1 MKHSLLARAL
11 RQARELRQHDRWS
24 RRDLEAHQAG
34 ALRDLRDF
42 AVERSPFYAR
52 RHRGMEN
59 RPLHELPIITREELI
74 GRVDDV
80 VTAPDMRKGAQAD
93 AARALDRYRVGT
105 TGGASGRPAMLLWND
120 AEWAT
125 MLASYA
131 RALEWAC
138 VPLRPGRP
146 TRIALITSPRPS
158 HTTALVTAGLAQL
171 LVHVLPIDPNEPL
184 GSMVARLEPFQP
196 DVLVTYPS
204 VARPLSELALAGRL
218 GIRPRAVL
226 TTAEV
231 LTRATRLH
239 VLQAFRVEPY
249 DLYSTAETAG
259 IAAECALH
267 EKHLFED
274 LVIPEVVDRDG
285 RAVPLG
291 TPGSRV
297 LVSVLFSRTMPL
309 IRYEITDRIALR
321 AGSCP
326 CGRPFALL
334 DRVDGRSED
343 HLPSLSRKSVRALN

>member
-1 MKHSLLARAL
+1 MKHSLLSPVL
-11 RQARELRQHDRWS
+11 RQARELRRHDRWS

-34 ALRDLRDF
+34 ALRDLRDY
-42 AVERSPFYAR
+42 AVKHSPFYAR
-52 RHRGMEN
+52 RHRGLEN
-59 RPLHELPIITREELI
+59 RPLHELPIVTREELI
-74 GRVDDV
+74 SRMDEV
-80 VTAPDMRKGAQAD
+80 VTAPDIRKSAQGDPAK
-93 AARALDRYRVGT
+93 ALERFRVGT
-105 TGGASGRPAMLLWND
+105 TGGAAGRPAMLLWND

-138 VPLRPGRP
+138 VPVRSERP

-158 HTTALVTAGLAQL
+158 HTTALVTAGLAQQ
-171 LVHVLPIDPNEPL
+171 LVNVLPIDPDEPL

-196 DVLVTYPS
+196 DALITYPS
-204 VARPLSELALAGRL
+204 VARPLSEAALAGRL

-226 TTAEV
+226 TTAEL
-231 LTRATRLH
+231 LTRDARLH
-239 VLQAFRVEPY
+239 VLQAFGVEPY
-249 DLYSTAETAG
+249 DLYSAAETGG

-309 IRYEITDRIALR
+309 IRYELTDRVTLR

-334 DRVDGRSED
+334 GGVDGRSGD
-343 HLPSLSRKSVRALN
+343 NLPLFSRKSVRALN